1 MSINILNEMLNPETY
16 DEQTSYV
23 KVVQTHISWVF
34 LTGKYAYKVK
44 KPVNFGF
51 LDYSTLEKRKFFC
64 EQEVILNS
72 RLSKELYLGALPIA
86 EKGGKLK
93 VNGEGNIVEY
103 TVKMKELPSEA
114 LMSNLLKKNK
124 VSKSDVQ
131 RIAEILSDFHSR
143 ALTGGEINEGGSLRT
158 IKFNWDENFN
168 QTRDF
173 VGVTIEKE
181 EFDEIKRKVEAYIYS
196 NAEAFERRV
205 KNGRIRDCHG
215 DVHSGS
221 IFITDKIYIFDCIEF
236 NTRFRYSDVAA
247 EVAFLS
253 MDLDYHGR
261 EDLSQ
266 HFIESYVNYS
276 SDEELLK
283 LLPFYKCY
291 RAYVRG
297 KVTSFMLN
305 DKNVS
310 LEEKRRIKDVASK
323 YFKLSLSYAKEL

>member
-1 MSINILNEMLNPETY
+1 MSVNILNEMLKPETY
-16 DEQTSYV
+16 DEPVEYV

-64 EQEVILNS
+64 EQEVALNS
-72 RLSKELYLGALPIA
+72 RLSKELYLGALPIT

-93 VNGEGNIVEY
+93 VNGEGNVVEY
-103 TVKMKELPSEA
+103 TVKMKELPSTA
-114 LMSNLLKKNK
+114 LMSNLLKENK
-124 VSKSDVQ
+124 VSKNDVQ

-143 ALTGGEINEGGSLRT
+143 ALTGGEVNEGGNLKT
-158 IKFNWDENFN
+158 IKFNWNENFD
-168 QTRDF
+168 QTREF
-173 VGVTIEKE
+173 IGETIEKE
-181 EFDEIKRKVEAYIYS
+181 EFYEIKRKVDTYMES
-196 NAEAFERRV
+196 NVELFDRRI

-221 IFITDKIYIFDCIEF
+221 IFITNKIYIFDCIEF

-253 MDLDYHGR
+253 MDLKYHGK
-261 EDLSQ
+261 EDLSK
-266 HFIESYVNYS
+266 HFVKSYINFS

-283 LLPFYKCY
+283 LLPFYECY

-297 KVTSFMLN
+297 KVTSFILN
-305 DKNVS
+305 DRNIG
-310 LEEKRRIKDVASK
+310 LEEKSKIINTAKK

>member
-1 MSINILNEMLNPETY
+1 MSVNILNEMLKSETY
-16 DEQTSYV
+16 DEHVSYI

-34 LTGKYAYKVK
+34 LTGKYAYKIK

-72 RLSKELYLGALPIA
+72 RLSKELYVGALPIT

-93 VNGEGNIVEY
+93 VNGEGNVVEY
-103 TVKMKELPSEA
+103 AVKMKELPSEA
-114 LMSNLLKKNK
+114 LMLNLLKENK

-131 RIAEILSDFHSR
+131 RIAQILSDFHSR
-143 ALTGGEINEGGSLRT
+143 ALTGGEVNEGGSIKT
-158 IKFNWDENFN
+158 IKFNWDENFD
-168 QTRDF
+168 QTKEF
-173 VGVTIEKE
+173 IGKTIEKE
-181 EFDEIKRKVEAYIYS
+181 DFDEIERKVDAYLKS
-196 NAEAFERRV
+196 NIELFNRRV

-253 MDLDYHGR
+253 MDLDYHSR

-266 HFIESYVNYS
+266 HFVKSYINYS
-276 SDEELLK
+276 LDEELLK

-305 DKNVS
+305 DKNIS
-310 LEEKRRIKDVASK
+310 LEEKIRIKEVASK

>member
-1 MSINILNEMLNPETY
+1 MSLDILNEMLKPETY
-16 DEQTSYV
+16 DEQVSYV

-34 LTGKYAYKVK
+34 LTGKHAYKVK

-51 LDYSTLEKRKFFC
+51 LDYSTLERRKYFC
-64 EQEVILNS
+64 EQEVVLNS
-72 RLSKELYLGALPIA
+72 RLSKELYLGALPIT

-93 VNGEGNIVEY
+93 VNGEGKVVDY
-103 TVKMKELPSEA
+103 TVKMKELPSET
-114 LMSNLLKKNK
+114 LMSNLLKENK
-124 VSKSDVQ
+124 VSRSEVQ
-131 RIAEILSDFHSR
+131 RIAKILSDFHSR
-143 ALTGGEINEGGSLRT
+143 ALTGGEVNEGGSIRT
-158 IKFNWDENFN
+158 IKFNWDENFE
-168 QTRDF
+168 QTKEF
-173 VGVTIEKE
+173 VGATIEKE
-181 EFDEIKRKVEAYIYS
+181 EFDEIKRKVNSYINS
-196 NAEAFERRV
+196 NAELFERRIR
-205 KNGRIRDCHG
+205 NGRIRDCHG

-221 IFITDKIYIFDCIEF
+221 IFIADKIYIFDCIEF

-253 MDLDYHGR
+253 MDLDYHKK

-266 HFIESYVNYS
+266 HFVKSYVNYS

-305 DKNVS
+305 DKSIS
-310 LEEKRRIKDVASK
+310 LEEKTKVKDVASK